1 MSYRPARL
9 LLLACGLAWSSS
21 IAVKPGSFDLTFGRA
36 KKARRIV
43 NLVNCIGR
51 TSPKRHNVRFY
62 YLVTLGAV
70 IRIQTHKLASGIAE
84 IPKMLDHVRGTLENR
99 PLPEGYKSIEHVI
112 QEALIASFVYG
123 MRVAP
128 EKILTI
134 SCIPIFPLTNR
145 RILFNSAMIAPY
157 YYAAK
162 ISDNLSKEVISRQI
176 DVETSK

>member
-1 MSYRPARL
+1 MSYRQARL
-9 LLLACGLAWSSS
+9 LLLACGLTWSSS
-21 IAVKPGSFDLTFGRA
+21 IAIKPGSFDLTFERP
-36 KKARRIV
+36 KKARLIV

-51 TSPKRHNVRFY
+51 TSPKQHNVRL
-62 YLVTLGAV
+62 YLVKLDTV
-70 IRIQTHKLASGIAE
+70 IRMQTHKIASRIAE

-128 EKILTI
+128 EKILTL

-145 RILFNSAMIAPY
+145 RIP
-157 YYAAK
+157 
-162 ISDNLSKEVISRQI
+162 
-176 DVETSK
+176 